1 MKLKN
6 FRDLIE
12 KRFTKDEIAIIEKQ
26 AKLEVKALRS
36 LQESV
41 KQVIDEYMEKNDVGF
56 NEVVRRLNSNATQV
70 SKIQRGQANLTLA
83 SLAHIS
89 ALLGQ
94 EPVLTF
100 KKK

>member
-12 KRFTKDEIAIIEKQ
+12 KCFSKEEIAIIEQQ
-26 AKLEVKALRS
+26 AKLEVQALRS
-36 LQESV
+36 LQASV
-41 KQVIDEYMEKNDVGF
+41 TQVIDDYMKKNDVGF

>member
-12 KRFTKDEIAIIEKQ
+12 KRFTKDEIAIIEQQ

-36 LQESV
+36 LQTSV
-41 KQVIDEYMEKNDVGF
+41 KQVIDDYMKKNDVGF